1 MTRHSKTAFTFGPEL
16 RARLRQLRKRR
27 GLTLRTMAVLM
38 DRQTPGAHAQLS
50 RLERGKMPYPSFNF
64 IVDYLRAC
72 GAGFEDLLDLLNPHT
87 SRRPVLKE
95 RGDAAVAYLL
105 RSLPKAEQRAMLR
118 WERATTDRQVERV
131 AAGPGKKRPKAE
143 TDKARVFR
151 IVWSFIHANW
161 NQVLE
166 QKLYETM
173 LKLKDDV
180 SRSQRKTACD
190 CARRFFSILT
200 RYYQRESV
208 RKSAL
213 ERVERRAKED
223 GFSTRVAVALLGAA
237 IEAYR
242 ELLDTGRLDWE
253 PSSEELI
260 KRQGRAPKVEK
271 TEIRLEM
278 DEARPAI
285 VYSKTLGLIRAVAFQ
300 AVAARLDA
308 LKLDYYY
315 VKRHYYAW
323 VDRLIPIADE
333 HGTDSPEWQA
343 EVDAT
348 APKLHDEAIAR
359 EAAVLV
365 ANTFDLWKAKL
376 PPKPEAGR
384 TGNG

>member
-1 MTRHSKTAFTFGPEL
+1 MIRHSKTAFTFGPEL

-27 GLTLRTMAVLM
+27 GLTLRAMAVLM
-38 DRQTPGAHAQLS
+38 DRQSPGAHAQLS
-50 RLERGKMPYPSFNF
+50 RLERGKMPFPPFNF

-72 GAGFEDLLDLLNPHT
+72 GAGFGDLLDLLNPHT

-95 RGDAAVAYLL
+95 KGDAAVAMLL
-105 RSLPKAEQRAMLR
+105 RSLPKAQQRAMLR
-118 WERATTDRQVERV
+118 WERATTDRQEER
-131 AAGPGKKRPKAE
+131 AAGEPGKKRPKAE
-143 TDKARVFR
+143 TDQARVFR

-173 LKLKDDV
+173 LKLKDEV
-180 SRSQRKTACD
+180 PRSQRKHACD
-190 CARRFFSILT
+190 HARRFFSILT
-200 RYYQRESV
+200 RYYQHESV

-213 ERVERRAKED
+213 ERVEIRAKEV
-223 GFSTRVAVALLGAA
+223 GFSTRIVVALLGTAS
-237 IEAYR
+237 EAYQ
-242 ELLDTGRLDWE
+242 ELFDTGRLDWE
-253 PSSEELI
+253 PSAEELI
-260 KRQGRAPKVEK
+260 KRRGRAPKVEK

-278 DEARPAI
+278 DEAGPGI
-285 VYSKTLGLIRAVAFQ
+285 VYSKTLGLIRAVALQ
-300 AVAARLDA
+300 AVSAKLDA

-323 VDRLIPIADE
+323 IDVLVPIADK
-333 HGTDSPEWQA
+333 HGTDSPEWRA

-359 EAAVLV
+359 EAAALV

-376 PPKPEAGR
+376 PPKP
-384 TGNG
+384 TGVS

>member
-1 MTRHSKTAFTFGPEL
+1 MANHSKTAFTFGPEF

-27 GLTLRTMAVLM
+27 GLTLRSMAMLM
-38 DRQTPGAHAQLS
+38 DRQGSGAHVQLA
-50 RLERGKMPYPSFNF
+50 RLERGDIKYPSFNL

-72 GAGFEDLLDLLNPHT
+72 GAGFGDLLDLLNPHT

-95 RGDAAVAYLL
+95 KGDDAVAMLL
-105 RSLPKAEQRAMLR
+105 RSLPKPAQRAMLR
-118 WERATTDRQVERV
+118 WERATTDRQEER
-131 AAGPGKKRPKAE
+131 ASAEPGKKRPKAE
-143 TDKARVFR
+143 TDQARVFR

-161 NQVLE
+161 SQVLE

-173 LKLKDDV
+173 LKLKDEV
-180 SRSQRKTACD
+180 PRSQRKSACD

-200 RYYQRESV
+200 RYYQHESV

-223 GFSTRVAVALLGAA
+223 GFSTRVVVALLGAA
-237 IEAYR
+237 SEAYQ
-242 ELLDTGRLDWE
+242 ELFDTGRLDWE
-253 PSSEELI
+253 PSAEELI
-260 KRQGRAPKVEK
+260 KRRGRAPKVEK

-278 DEARPAI
+278 DEAGPGSD
-285 VYSKTLGLIRAVAFQ
+285 YSKTLGLIRAVALQ
-300 AVAARLDA
+300 AVSAKLDA

-323 VDRLIPIADE
+323 IDVLIPIADE

-359 EAAVLV
+359 EAAALI

-376 PPKPEAGR
+376 PPKPTAV
-384 TGNG
+384 N

>member
-1 MTRHSKTAFTFGPEL
+1 
-16 RARLRQLRKRR
+16 
-27 GLTLRTMAVLM
+27 MAVLM
-38 DRQTPGAHAQLS
+38 DRQSSGAHAQLS
-50 RLERGKMPYPSFNF
+50 RLERGKMPYPPFNF

-72 GAGFEDLLDLLNPHT
+72 GAGFEDLLDLLKPHT

-95 RGDAAVAYLL
+95 KGDAAVAMLL
-105 RSLPKAEQRAMLR
+105 RSLPKPAQRAMLR
-118 WERATTDRQVERV
+118 WERATTDRQEER
-131 AAGPGKKRPKAE
+131 ASAGPGKKRPKAE
-143 TDKARVFR
+143 TDQARVFR

-173 LKLKDDV
+173 LKLKDEV
-180 SRSQRKTACD
+180 PRSQRKHACD
-190 CARRFFSILT
+190 HARRFFSILT
-200 RYYQRESV
+200 RYYQHESV

-213 ERVERRAKED
+213 ERVERRVRED

-237 IEAYR
+237 SEAYQ
-242 ELLDTGRLDWE
+242 ELFDTGRLDWE
-253 PSSEELI
+253 PSPEELI
-260 KRQGRAPKVEK
+260 KRRGHAPKVEK

-278 DEARPAI
+278 DEAGPGI

-300 AVAARLDA
+300 AVSARLDA
-308 LKLDYYY
+308 LKLDYFY

-333 HGTDSPEWQA
+333 HGIDSPAWRA

-359 EAAVLV
+359 EAATIV

-376 PPKPEAGR
+376 PPKTTAAS
-384 TGNG
+384 